1 MSTRAAGGVGVSSS
15 AAQSQGQGGTNEPKD
30 SKFKQQA
37 LPAWQPILTAGTV
50 LPAFFVIGVAFIP
63 IGVGLMYFSNQV
75 HEAAVEYT
83 DCMDVNNPQVA
94 CKDQIMNYTLDQTLG
109 WIPPKCTCNMEI
121 SKEQIGDDD
130 WTGQVFIYYG
140 LTNFYQ
146 NHRRYVKSRDDKQL
160 YGDLSS
166 TDQDCDP
173 FLNPPNDT
181 KVYAPCG
188 AIANSLFNDTIT
200 LQYRD
205 NPSDNWKNVPV
216 IRTGIAWDSDK
227 KYKFK
232 NPQGKNSI
240 ADLKESFK
248 NTVKPMDWQKNIWEL
263 DEVNEDNNGFLN
275 EDLIVWMRTAALP
288 NFRKLYR
295 KIDMENTA
303 DPTFKEGL
311 PKDKEYRLHIDYNY
325 KVAQF
330 SGTKKVI
337 LATTS
342 LMGGKNPFLGI
353 AYIVVGCIC
362 FLMGVVFLFIHLRFG
377 RTTQEMM
384 NIGPRSQYNAN

>member
-1 MSTRAAGGVGVSSS
+1 MSSRAAAGAG
-15 AAQSQGQGGTNEPKD
+15 ATTQGSNEPKD

-83 DCMDVNNPQVA
+83 DCLDTNTQQM
-94 CKDQIMNYTLDQTLG
+94 CKDRIMNYTEDPSLG
-109 WIPPKCTCNMEI
+109 LVPLTCTCHEPINQEA
-121 SKEQIGDDD
+121 IGDID
-130 WTGQVFIYYG
+130 WEGQVFLYYG
-140 LTNFYQ
+140 LTSFYQ

-166 TDQDCDP
+166 RDQDCDP
-173 FLNPPNDT
+173 FLNPVNQT
-181 KVYAPCG
+181 GKVYAPCG
-188 AIANSLFNDTIT
+188 AIANSLFNDSIT
-200 LQYRD
+200 LQYKD
-205 NPSDNWKNVPV
+205 TAGTWQNVKV
-216 IRTGIAWDSDK
+216 SRRGIAWGSDRE
-227 KYKFK
+227 YKFK
-232 NPQGKNSI
+232 NPKGENSI
-240 ADLKESFK
+240 EALKTNFA
-248 NTVKPMDWQKNIWEL
+248 NTLRPMDWQKNIWEL
-263 DEVNEDNNGFLN
+263 DEEDPENNGLLN

-295 KIDMENTA
+295 KIVREGDFA
-303 DPTFKEGL
+303 KGL
-311 PKDKEYRLHIDYNY
+311 PANYEYRLKIDYNY
-325 KVAQF
+325 KVTQF
-330 SGTKKVI
+330 RGTKSVI

-362 FLMGVVFLFIHLRFG
+362 FLMGVAFLFIHLRFG